1 MISIFN
7 HGVLIIHQYSRTT
20 LLVLLLSIST
30 IRLSAQ
36 DKTITDIGNVLL
48 IALPASALGS
58 TISVGDKQ
66 GTWQFT
72 KGFMLN
78 QALTIGLKIA
88 IDKPRPDLSNNSS
101 FPSGHTSTTF
111 QSAAFIQK
119 RYGWKYGAAAYALAG
134 FTGYTRLQGAR
145 HDGWDVLAG
154 ALIGVGSSYI
164 FTTPYQKEHMEITFS
179 SFRGS
184 YLLGYSYKF

>member
-1 MISIFN
+1 MVSN
-7 HGVLIIHQYSRTT
+7 LSRGI
-20 LLVLLLSIST
+20 LKFHHNIKPLLLLLAILFST
-30 IRLSAQ
+30 MLKAQ
-36 DKTITDIGNVLL
+36 DKTITILGDVLL
-48 IALPASALGS
+48 VTMPTTALGTS
-58 TISVGDKQ
+58 IITGDQK

-72 KGFMLN
+72 KGFLLN

-101 FPSGHTSTTF
+101 FPSGHTSITF

-134 FTGYTRLQGAR
+134 FTGYSRIQADK

-154 ALIGVGSSYI
+154 AIIGVGSSYI
-164 FTTPYQKEHMEITFS
+164 FTTPYQKEHMEITFNKS
-179 SFRGS
+179 DGH
-184 YLLGYSYKF
+184 YLLGYKYKF

>member
-1 MISIFN
+1 MLAILF
-7 HGVLIIHQYSRTT
+7 
-20 LLVLLLSIST
+20 ST
-30 IRLSAQ
+30 MLKAQ
-36 DKTITDIGNVLL
+36 DKTITILGDVLL
-48 IALPASALGS
+48 VTMPTTALGTS
-58 TISVGDKQ
+58 IITGDQK

-72 KGFMLN
+72 KGFLLN

-101 FPSGHTSTTF
+101 FPSGHTSITF

-134 FTGYTRLQGAR
+134 FTGYSRIQADK

-154 ALIGVGSSYI
+154 AIIGVGSSYI
-164 FTTPYQKEHMEITFS
+164 FTTPYQKEHMEITFNKS
-179 SFRGS
+179 DGH
-184 YLLGYSYKF
+184 YLLGYKYKF